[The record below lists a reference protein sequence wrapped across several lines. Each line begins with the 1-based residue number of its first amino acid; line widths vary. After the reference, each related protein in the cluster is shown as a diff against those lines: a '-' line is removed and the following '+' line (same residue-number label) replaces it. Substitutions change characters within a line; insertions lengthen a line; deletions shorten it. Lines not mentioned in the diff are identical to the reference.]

1 MKNIFSVSIGL
12 LCIVILTL
20 FSGTFIDV
28 NLQIQNAR
36 EYHSA
41 VLQQIQSSN
50 YNDYVISCCI
60 DSAQELGYDIV
71 IEESAT
77 YDDISD
83 YFVSLSYPI
92 RVLMFDQVIEGK
104 IEGYAR

>member
-12 LCIVILTL
+12 LCIIILAL
-20 FSGTFIDV
+20 FAGTFIDV

-41 VLQQIQSSN
+41 IIQQIQSSN
-50 YNDYVISCCI
+50 YNQFVI
-60 DSAQELGYDIV
+60 DSCQESARDLGYDVTIV
-71 IEESAT
+71 QSAT
-77 YDDISD
+77 YDDIAD
-83 YFVSLSYPI
+83 YFVQLDYSISIL
-92 RVLMFDQVIEGK
+92 LFDKALDGV